1 MVSSAVRFV
10 FDRLGALAAPKPARS
25 PRARA
30 GSPARLLLAAAAL
43 LQPAC
48 FSSAPA
54 LGPALAPATGGP
66 AAPEGAPLGEFE
78 LSGDGLARGT
88 IAPTKCTSGDLEQFL
103 GADLI
108 DETLGLVVRLVVD
121 PLLGP
126 ALRVHSVEAPFERAI
141 LFFHEECERF
151 EMSLTPTGWIVND
164 VYVRELV
171 LDVDCV
177 NEEGA
182 TLTGHATARCG

>member
-1 MVSSAVRFV
+1 MVSSVARFV
-10 FDRLGALAAPKPARS
+10 FDRLGALSAPKPARS
-25 PRARA
+25 RRARA

-48 FSSAPA
+48 FSSA
-54 LGPALAPATGGP
+54 PALAPATGGP

-88 IAPTKCTSGDLEQFL
+88 IAPSKCTSGDLEHFL
-103 GADLI
+103 GADLT
-108 DETLGLVVRLVVD
+108 DEALGLVVRLVVD

-151 EMSLTPTGWIVND
+151 EMSLAPTGWIIND
-164 VYVRELV
+164 VYVRELE